1 MHISFVNSLSLCID
15 FCARYTLKILIVQ
28 SNWSQICHAI
38 ILNETDVCWLKIDND
53 FDTFYINIANDQAF
67 AVVQKTLNFILF
79 ASDMMFI
86 VDNDWQNLSSKAW
99 KINTVTKRSWNV

>member
-1 MHISFVNSLSLCID
+1 MHISFVNSLSLYIN
-15 FCARYTLKILIVQ
+15 FCVRYTLKISIIQ
-28 SNWSQICHAI
+28 SDWNQICYTI
-38 ILNETDVCWLKIDND
+38 ILNETNVCWLKIDND
-53 FDTFYINIANDQAF
+53 FNIFYINIADDQTF
-67 AVVQKTLNFILF
+67 AVIQKTLNLILF